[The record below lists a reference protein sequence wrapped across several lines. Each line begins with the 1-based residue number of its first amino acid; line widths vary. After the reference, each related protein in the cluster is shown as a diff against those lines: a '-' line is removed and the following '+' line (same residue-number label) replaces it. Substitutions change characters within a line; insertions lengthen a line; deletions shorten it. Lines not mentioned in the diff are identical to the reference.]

1 MSCDN
6 LNEKTWLFRLVSDDA
21 GCRIFIERFVELSR
35 TSKRHRWKTVARY
48 DITSTRWSTLSRP
61 MLPPDDVCKEAAQ
74 ILQRSVNRALN
85 DMLQR
90 MKRLETKERNS
101 DDLTAKAA

>member
-1 MSCDN
+1 MLNSNCRAVVSRVSCDN

-21 GCRIFIERFVELSR
+21 GCRIFIERFVELAR

-48 DITSTRWSTLSRP
+48 DIASTRWSTISRP
-61 MLPPDDVCKEAAQ
+61 MLPPDDVCKEAVEV
-74 ILQRSVNRALN
+74 LHRSVNCALN

-90 MKRLETKERNS
+90 M
-101 DDLTAKAA
+101 